1 MTTTLREDIT
11 PEEKALLAEVGYEE
25 ESRRAGT
32 CVLVDQEVRHI
43 GLSDNAVE
51 ILPLVEALR
60 RYDWVQ
66 DLMFGLIDPAED
78 ERVAEVAESRHA
90 PVGHFVRVLEGA
102 KVRLPIQLF
111 TLLEAPQGRQFHH
124 NITVIEKGAEVE
136 MISGSAVP
144 RSVHAGHHVSLSETY
159 LREGAVCRSVS
170 IEHWAANME
179 VHSYAR
185 SRLERNAHAIDSV
198 IQLAPV
204 KHHVS
209 QSRSYLEEGA
219 TANDQ
224 AVIYSPVGTTR
235 IMESETWLQGEGARC
250 ESITRMVTA
259 GGVVSNRATLVG
271 EAAGVSGFL
280 GCNGLKLSDE
290 GEIVSVPALRALNA
304 QAQLSHE
311 ASIGMIDQEKL
322 GYLMASGMSE
332 DQARDL
338 IIQGFLNLDEQ
349 KIPMSVREEV
359 VRTIT
364 AARSGAM

>member
-1 MTTTLREDIT
+1 MTISLREDIT
-11 PEEKALLAEVGYEE
+11 AEEKTLLAEVGYEE
-25 ESRRAGT
+25 ESARAGT

-43 GLSDNAVE
+43 GLADNAVE
-51 ILPLVEALR
+51 ILPLAEALR

-66 DLMFGLIDPAED
+66 DLMFGLIDPDED
-78 ERVAEVAESRHA
+78 ERIAEVAESRHA

-144 RSVHAGHHVSLSETY
+144 RSVHAGHHVSLSESY

-185 SRLERNAHAIDSV
+185 SRLEKNAHLTDSV

-204 KHHVS
+204 RHHVS
-209 QSRSYLEEGA
+209 QSRSYLDEGA

-224 AVIYSPVGTTR
+224 SIIYAPAGTTR
-235 IMESETWLQGEGARC
+235 IMDSETWLKGTGARS

-259 GGVVSNRATLVG
+259 GGIISNRSTLIG
-271 EAAGVSGFL
+271 DAAGTSGFL
-280 GCNGLKLSDE
+280 GCNGLKLTDE
-290 GEIVSVPALRALNA
+290 GEIFSVPALRALNA

-311 ASIGMIDQEKL
+311 ASIGMIDQDKL
-322 GYLMASGMSE
+322 SYLMASGMSE

-349 KIPMSVREEV
+349 KIPEAVREEV
-359 VRTIT
+359 VRTIA

>member
-1 MTTTLREDIT
+1 MTTTLRDDIT
-11 PEEKALLAEVGYEE
+11 PDEKALLAEVGYQEE
-25 ESRRAGT
+25 NQRAGT
-32 CVLVDQEVRHI
+32 CVLVDQEVRHV
-43 GLSDNAVE
+43 GLADNAVE
-51 ILPLVEALR
+51 ILPLAEALR

-78 ERVAEVAESRHA
+78 EHVAEVAESRHA

-144 RSVHAGHHVSLSETY
+144 RSVHTGHHVSLSETY

-185 SRLERNAHAIDSV
+185 SRLERNAHTTDSV

-204 KHHVS
+204 KHHAS
-209 QSRSYLEEGA
+209 QSRSYLAEGA

-224 AVIYSPVGTTR
+224 AVIFAPAGTTR
-235 IMESETWLQGEGARC
+235 IMDSETWLEGQGSRC
-250 ESITRMVTA
+250 ESVTRMVTG
-259 GGVVSNRATLVG
+259 GGVISNRATLIG
-271 EAAGVSGFL
+271 GAAGVSGFL
-280 GCNGLKLSDE
+280 GCNGLKLTDE
-290 GEIVSVPALRALNA
+290 GEIFSVPALRALNS

-322 GYLMASGMSE
+322 SYLMASGMSE

-349 KIPMSVREEV
+349 KIPESVREEV
-359 VRTIT
+359 VRTIA

>member
-1 MTTTLREDIT
+1 MTTSLRDDIT
-11 PEEKALLAEVGYEE
+11 LEEKALLAGVGYEE
-25 ESRRAGT
+25 DSERAGT

-43 GLSDNAVE
+43 GLADNAVE
-51 ILPLVEALR
+51 ILPLAEALR

-66 DLMFGLIDPAED
+66 DIMFGLIDPDED
-78 ERVAEVAESRHA
+78 EHIAELAESRHA

-124 NITVIEKGAEVE
+124 NITVIEKDAEVE

-159 LREGAVCRSVS
+159 LAEGAVCRSVS
-170 IEHWAANME
+170 IEQWASNME

-185 SRLERNAHAIDSV
+185 SFLDRNAHATDSV

-204 KHHVS
+204 SRHVS
-209 QSRSYLEEGA
+209 QSRRYLEEGA
-219 TANDQ
+219 TGNDQ
-224 AVIYSPVGTTR
+224 TIIYAPSGTTR
-235 IMESETWLQGEGARC
+235 IMDSETLLKGQGARA

-259 GGVVSNRATLVG
+259 GGVISNRSTLVG
-271 EAAGVSGFL
+271 DAAGTSGFL
-280 GCNGLKLSDE
+280 GCNGLKLTDE
-290 GEIVSVPALRALNA
+290 GEIFSVPALRALNA

-311 ASIGMIDQEKL
+311 ASIGMIDQDRL
-322 GYLMASGMSE
+322 SYLMASGMSE

-349 KIPMSVREEV
+349 KIPETVRVEV
-359 VRTIT
+359 MRMIA
-364 AARSGAM
+364 AARSGAL

>member
-1 MTTTLREDIT
+1 MTTSLRDDISMQ
-11 PEEKALLAEVGYEE
+11 EKALLAEVGYED
-25 ESRRAGT
+25 ESRRAAT

-43 GLSDNAVE
+43 GLSDNSVE
-51 ILPLVEALR
+51 ILPLAEALTR
-60 RYDWVQ
+60 HDWVQ
-66 DLMFGLIDPAED
+66 DLMFGLINPDED
-78 ERVAEVAESRHA
+78 ERIAEVTESRHA
-90 PVGHFVRVLEGA
+90 PIGHFVRVLEGA

-144 RSVHAGHHVSLSETY
+144 RSIHTGHHVSLSETY

-185 SRLERNAHAIDSV
+185 SRLERNAHATDSV
-198 IQLAPV
+198 IQLGPV
-204 KHHVS
+204 RHHVS
-209 QSRSYLEEGA
+209 QSRSYLAEGA

-224 AVIYSPVGTTR
+224 AVIYAPPGTTR
-235 IMESETWLQGEGARC
+235 IMDSETWLQGANARS
-250 ESITRMVTA
+250 ESVTRMVTA
-259 GGVVSNRATLVG
+259 GGVISNRATLIG
-271 EAAGVSGFL
+271 DAAGVSGFL
-280 GCNGLKLSDE
+280 GCNGLKLTDE
-290 GEIVSVPALRALNA
+290 GEIFSVPALRALNA

-349 KIPMSVREEV
+349 RIPEAVRDEV
-359 VRTIT
+359 MRTI
-364 AARSGAM
+364 AAAKSGAL